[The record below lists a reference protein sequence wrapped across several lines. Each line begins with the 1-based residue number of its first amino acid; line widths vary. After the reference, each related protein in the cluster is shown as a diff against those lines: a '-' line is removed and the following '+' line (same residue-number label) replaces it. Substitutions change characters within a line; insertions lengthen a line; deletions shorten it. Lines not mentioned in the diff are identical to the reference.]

1 MSQDPSEI
9 ILIRFIDELLIM
21 VLIIIIIIIII
32 INILK
37 LLFFFYTFCTI
48 MNVFTISFAIITSL
62 LNMDMYIK
70 FICKNDKRHLTKELI
85 AVHYSTHIVRIEP

>member
-21 VLIIIIIIIII
+21 VLIIIIIII
-32 INILK
+32 NILK
-37 LLFFFYTFCTI
+37 LLLFFYTFCTI
-48 MNVFTISFAIITSL
+48 MNVFTVSFAIFITSL

-70 FICKNDKRHLTKELI
+70 FICKNDKRHLIKELI